1 MATTAPR
8 LLVVGAAAS
17 LACLSTAIRC
27 ASADSFGSTYYDRA
41 TDQLVV
47 TMRYEGTNPNH
58 TFTLRWGQCQSA
70 DSDSMPPRIDAA
82 VLDDQF
88 RDAARQGYQL
98 VERFSLEHM
107 PCSRPVTV
115 SLYTAPRNY
124 LPIVIPK

>member
-1 MATTAPR
+1 
-8 LLVVGAAAS
+8 
-17 LACLSTAIRC
+17 
-27 ASADSFGSTYYDRA
+27 
-41 TDQLVV
+41 
-47 TMRYEGTNPNH
+47 MRYAGTNPNH

-70 DSDSMPPRIDAA
+70 DSDSMPRIDAA

>member
-1 MATTAPR
+1 MSTGPYR
-8 LLVVGAAAS
+8 LLLLCASVS
-17 LACLSTAIRC
+17 LACLSTLIGP
-27 ASADSFGSTYYDRA
+27 ASADSFGSSYYDRA

-58 TFTLRWGQCQSA
+58 KFTLQWGQCESA
-70 DSDSMPPRIDAA
+70 DSDSMPRVDVA

-88 RDAARQGYQL
+88 RDAAQQEYQL
-98 VERFSLEHM
+98 VERFSLDRM

-115 SLYTAPRNY
+115 TLRTAPRMY